1 MHGFEFSTPTTTHVC
16 ACAAASVQGD
26 KPNLASSPPV
36 AYQQCIGR
44 KGMRQAV
51 VMTRALA
58 SGGESKNILI
68 MGGTRFIGLF
78 LARQLVAAG
87 HQVCCISAMCI
98 PQCPNYLS
106 LHYSGS
112 SCMKLGSYNW
122 ASFLFTPTLFSHSG
136 GNCCRWHC
144 LLGAKHQLQNSSQV
158 NRTRNFQCIP
168 QRSVLLPAKQKNV
181 KASSTN

>member
-1 MHGFEFSTPTTTHVC
+1 MRQSNNVDKIGKL
-16 ACAAASVQGD
+16 GD

-112 SCMKLGSYNW
+112 SCMKLGSYN
-122 ASFLFTPTLFSHSG
+122 
-136 GNCCRWHC
+136 
-144 LLGAKHQLQNSSQV
+144 
-158 NRTRNFQCIP
+158 
-168 QRSVLLPAKQKNV
+168 
-181 KASSTN
+181 

>member
-1 MHGFEFSTPTTTHVC
+1 MGLNSAPPTTTHVC
-16 ACAAASVQGD
+16 PCAAASVQAD
-26 KPNLASSPPV
+26 KLNLASSPPV
-36 AYQQCIGR
+36 GYQQHIGR
-44 KGMRQAV
+44 KAVRQVV

-106 LHYSGS
+106 LHY
-112 SCMKLGSYNW
+112 
-122 ASFLFTPTLFSHSG
+122 FTL
-136 GNCCRWHC
+136 
-144 LLGAKHQLQNSSQV
+144 A
-158 NRTRNFQCIP
+158 
-168 QRSVLLPAKQKNV
+168 LPA
-181 KASSTN
+181 

>member
-1 MHGFEFSTPTTTHVC
+1 LPYILSKGIKLSHPQKKKDLIRIIHGFEFSTPTTTHVC
-16 ACAAASVQGD
+16 ACAAASVQAD

-36 AYQQCIGR
+36 GYQQHIGR
-44 KGMRQAV
+44 KAVRQV
-51 VMTRALA
+51 VVTTRALA

-106 LHYSGS
+106 LHY
-112 SCMKLGSYNW
+112 
-122 ASFLFTPTLFSHSG
+122 FTL
-136 GNCCRWHC
+136 
-144 LLGAKHQLQNSSQV
+144 A
-158 NRTRNFQCIP
+158 
-168 QRSVLLPAKQKNV
+168 LPA
-181 KASSTN
+181 

>member
-1 MHGFEFSTPTTTHVC
+1 MHGFEFSTPTPTHVR
-16 ACAAASVQGD
+16 ACAAASVQAD

-36 AYQQCIGR
+36 AYPHCIGR
-44 KGMRQAV
+44 KAVRQVV

-112 SCMKLGSYNW
+112 SCMKLTEL
-122 ASFLFTPTLFSHSG
+122 LFYTPTLFSHSG
-136 GNCCRWHC
+136 GNCFRWHC
-144 LLGAKHQLQNSSQV
+144 LLGAKHQLQNSCQV
-158 NRTRNFQCIP
+158 NRTRNFQCIR
-168 QRSVLLPAKQKNV
+168 QRLVLLPAKQNNAKANSKN
-181 KASSTN
+181 